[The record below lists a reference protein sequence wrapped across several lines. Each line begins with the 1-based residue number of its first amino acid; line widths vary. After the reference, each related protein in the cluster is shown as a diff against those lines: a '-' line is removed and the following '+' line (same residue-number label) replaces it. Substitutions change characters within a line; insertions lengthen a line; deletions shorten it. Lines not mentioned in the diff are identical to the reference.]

1 MVIELIALV
10 QIVGSFIA
18 LVLAAVREEVGVF
31 LLSMLWGASVTL
43 PLCGRVLGWW

>member
-1 MVIELIALV
+1 MIEILALV

-18 LVLAAVREEVGVF
+18 LVLAAVREEVRVF
-31 LLSMLWGASVTL
+31 LLSMLWCDSVVI